1 VSFGP
6 ISRGAD
12 QVLVRLIALVVPL
25 GIDTFVVAAALGLK
39 GLPARQRLRISTLFA
54 LFEAGMPVIG
64 LLAGRPLGRALG
76 SAAEYVAIG
85 VLIGFGLFT
94 LLRGEADEARVER
107 LAEARGLG
115 ALFLGVSVSL
125 DELAIGFTLGLL
137 RLPVIP
143 VLIAIAVQTFIVSQV
158 GMRLGSRISERF
170 REGAEKLAGLALT
183 GLGVALLIEQ
193 LVA

>member
-1 VSFGP
+1 VP
-6 ISRGAD
+6 ITRGVD
-12 QVLVRLIALVVPL
+12 QVLVRLIALVLPL

-39 GLPARQRLRISTLFA
+39 GLPPERQLRISTLFT

-64 LLAGRPLGRALG
+64 LVVGRPLGRALG

-94 LLRGEADEARVER
+94 LFRGDADEERVER
-107 LAEARGLG
+107 LVDARGLG

-125 DELAIGFTLGLL
+125 DELAIGFTIGLL
-137 RLPVIP
+137 HLPVIP
-143 VLIAIAVQTFIVSQV
+143 VLIAIAVQTFVVSQL
-158 GMRLGSRISERF
+158 GMRLGNRISERF

-183 GLGVALLIEQ
+183 GLGLALLIEQ
-193 LVA
+193 LVS